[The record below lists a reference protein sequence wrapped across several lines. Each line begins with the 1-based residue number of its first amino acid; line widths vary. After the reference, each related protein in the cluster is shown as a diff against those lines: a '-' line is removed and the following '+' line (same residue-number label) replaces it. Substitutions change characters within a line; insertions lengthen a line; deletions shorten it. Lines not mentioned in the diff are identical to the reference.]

1 MPCSCGEDSGIEG
14 FIYERVDKGPHAMF
28 VVERILG

>member
-1 MPCSCGEDSGIEG
+1 MFVVEDSGIKG
-14 FIYERVDKGPHAMF
+14 FIYECVDKGPHAMF